1 MELARICL
9 CVRTDGEALGEVCR
23 LRCQRNNSVKKNGKF
38 FPKNCQSNNFGF
50 FLDISKSWVEMTA
63 RSCVM
68 SVIKWLFRL
77 SEEEKINNKNY
88 NLEVDVGMRIF
99 CDVGLIS
106 SHLFFYWKTVSQPL
120 FRWLGCFI
128 LFHSIKV
135 CLNTLVKGVVV
146 VSTIA
151 V

>member
-9 CVRTDGEALGEVCR
+9 CVRTDREALGEVCR
-23 LRCQRNNSVKKNGKF
+23 LRYQRNNSVKKNGKF

-50 FLDISKSWVEMTA
+50 FLHISKSWVEMTA